1 MFPILNGNYLIPKPT
16 ICKQNTSI
24 SICIA
29 GEQLATIKCEAQT
42 FEIAWHPRRHL
53 LAIAGDEKD
62 RYDSSK
68 DAGIV
73 KVWGFSGEAN
83 LTQKPVQNVPKPLM
97 AMSL

>member
-1 MFPILNGNYLIPKPT
+1 MYQQYRMPSYCLVYV
-16 ICKQNTSI
+16 
-24 SICIA
+24 A

-42 FEIAWHPRRHL
+42 FEIAWHPRRYL

-73 KVWGFSGEAN
+73 KVWGFSGEAS
-83 LTQKPVQNVPKPLM
+83 TSQKSSQNALKPLM